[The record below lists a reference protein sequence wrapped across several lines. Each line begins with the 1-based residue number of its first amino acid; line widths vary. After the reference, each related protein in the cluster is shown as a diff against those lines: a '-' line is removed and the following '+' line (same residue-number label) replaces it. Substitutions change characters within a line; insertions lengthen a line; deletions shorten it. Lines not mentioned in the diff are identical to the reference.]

1 MKLAFI
7 LYDRFSSEDFARLY
21 RPLAGLQQAAPQ
33 IGLTWDLC
41 APAPVVSDDSGRAFY
56 PTRVRQS
63 LEEYD
68 GVILPGGAPE
78 PADGSLVDWLGSV
91 RQEALLVAVGRG
103 ATLMGQAGRLQGR
116 RVAASPQLAPDLTGY
131 GALPQAQAL
140 VQDGNLFTAA
150 DGDAA
155 LELGLALCAHLA
167 GSETA
172 EQVRRQLQAEMEGL
186 QGAGARRAHVARQ
199 TGETSIELSLNL
211 DGSGNHHIHTGL
223 PFLDHMLV
231 QVAIHGLF
239 DLNLQASGDLEVDP
253 HHTVED
259 VALALGQAFRQ
270 ALGSRR
276 GLVRMA
282 AAACPMDES
291 LAWAA
296 VDFSGRPYAVIQ
308 AEWRA
313 PAVGGIPASLFN
325 HFLESFAGEA
335 RCNLHVQVPYGRDD
349 HHRAEAIFKA
359 LGRAIDAATR
369 LDPRR
374 GGDVPSSK
382 GILF

>member
-7 LYDRFSSEDFARLY
+7 LYNRFSSEDFARLY

-41 APAPVVSDDSGRAFY
+41 APASVLRDDSGRAFY

-91 RQEALLVAVGRG
+91 RQEALLVAVSRG
-103 ATLMGQAGRLQGR
+103 ATLIGQAGRLQGR
-116 RVAASPQLAPDLTGY
+116 RVAASPQLAPNLTSY

-155 LELGLALCAHLA
+155 LELGLVLCAHLA

-172 EQVRRQLQAEMEGL
+172 EQVRRQLQAESASP
-186 QGAGARRAHVARQ
+186 QGAGARRAHIARQ

-211 DGSGNHHIHTGL
+211 DGSGSHHIYTGL
-223 PFLDHMLV
+223 PFLDHMLA
-231 QVAIHGLF
+231 QVAVHGLF
-239 DLNLQASGDLEVDP
+239 DLDLQASGDLEVDP

-313 PAVGGIPASLFN
+313 PTVGGIPASLFS

-335 RCNLHVQVPYGRDD
+335 RCNLHVQVLYGRDD
-349 HHRAEAIFKA
+349 HHQAEAIFKA